1 MRNAGPVAVIAAT
14 LVALAGAYT
23 PAASDQPTVAGVDDP
38 DRVLGHFIVVLD
50 QATDPEQAAAEAER
64 SYGARVDDVYDSA
77 LHGFSAGM
85 ALAEAQAI
93 AGNAGV
99 TAVQADVRVDL
110 AAQWM
115 PTGVRRADAMASPT
129 AGINGRDG
137 RVDVDVA
144 VIDTG
149 VDLNHPD
156 INVYRPGARNCSM
169 LGVGPDDENG
179 HGTHV
184 AGTIGALDN
193 GYGVVGMAPGARIWP
208 VRVLGPTGGG
218 TMTDVLCGIDYVTRH
233 AAQIEVANMS
243 LGAAGHDDG
252 NCGRTSRDAL
262 HQAICASVR
271 AGVTY
276 VVAAGNSSD
285 NAAFYAPASYDEV
298 ITVSALADFD
308 GRPGGAAPATCRP
321 DTDDTLAS
329 FSNFGRDVDLVAP
342 GVCIR
347 STWMGGGYET
357 ISGTSMASPHVTGA
371 AALYLARHP
380 AAGPAA
386 VRSALVAAGTAQWS
400 RVGDPDGIHE
410 PLLNVTGF

>member
-1 MRNAGPVAVIAAT
+1 MRKAGPAAVIAAT
-14 LVALAGAYT
+14 LVALGGAST
-23 PAASDQPTVAGVDDP
+23 PAAGDQPAVAGVGDP
-38 DRVLGHFIVVLD
+38 DRILGHYIVVLD
-50 QATDPEQAAAEAER
+50 QATDPQDAAAAAER
-64 SYGARVDDVYDSA
+64 TYGVSVDDVYDSA

-85 ALAEAQAI
+85 RLADAQAV
-93 AGNAGV
+93 AADAGV
-99 TAVQADVRVDL
+99 ASVEADVHVDL
-110 AAQWM
+110 AAQSM
-115 PTGVRRADAMASPT
+115 PTGVRRADVMASPT
-129 AGINGRDG
+129 AGINGRDR

-156 INVYRPGARNCSM
+156 INVYRPGAHDCSM
-169 LGVGPDDENG
+169 LGIGPDDENG

-208 VRVLGPTGGG
+208 VRVLGASGGG
-218 TMTDVLCGIDYVTRH
+218 TMADVLCGIDYVTRH
-233 AAQIEVANMS
+233 APQIEVANMS
-243 LGAAGHDDG
+243 LGAVGGDDG

-262 HQAICASVR
+262 HRAICASVG

-276 VVAAGNSSD
+276 VVAAGNSHD

-298 ITVSALADFD
+298 ITVSALADFN
-308 GRPGGAAPATCRP
+308 GRPGGGAPATCRP

-329 FSNFGRDVDLVAP
+329 FSNFGHDVDLIAP

-347 STWMGGGYET
+347 STWMGGGYDT
-357 ISGTSMASPHVTGA
+357 ISGTSMASPHVAGA
-371 AALYLARHP
+371 AALYMSGHP

-386 VRSALVAAGTAQWS
+386 VRSALQAAGTAQWS
-400 RVGDPDGIHE
+400 GVGDPDALHE